1 MGGSNT
7 VNSAG
12 LIGGIASGGNSSLD
26 NMDSLST
33 GLPGSGSVEST
44 SVSQDANSLEA
55 FGASGPWGA
64 SGHSG
69 LAQVEESK
77 PQDTSNNVS
86 DMNNNNNGGGPRNGH
101 GFPFHMFNRGRG
113 GGGGGRTFHFKFG

>member
-33 GLPGSGSVEST
+33 ALPGSGSVEST

-64 SGHSG
+64 SGHIG

-77 PQDTSNNVS
+77 PPVTSNNVS
-86 DMNNNNNGGGPRNGH
+86 DMNNNNNSGGLGVFEDDSLTGVL
-101 GFPFHMFNRGRG
+101 
-113 GGGGGRTFHFKFG
+113 